1 MNNPIL
7 YSQYI
12 PELKEAS
19 YLINFIYVSKYEKD
33 IIYDIS
39 ELYVISSNEWYIY
52 RISKSI
58 FIVFIQSLYAN

>member
-39 ELYVISSNEWYIY
+39 ELYVISSNEW
-52 RISKSI
+52 
-58 FIVFIQSLYAN
+58 